1 MQSYYPRIQQ
11 QNAEILAVS
20 MDDFQGAGTM
30 IANSGATFP
39 VLYTTKNHE
48 IPSDYKVYDLHN
60 DGVAAPAVFVIDK
73 EGNIAYEY
81 IGKDIADRPDTAVLL
96 AELQKING

>member
-1 MQSYYPRIQQ
+1 
-11 QNAEILAVS
+11 

-48 IPSDYKVYDLHN
+48 VPSHYNVYDLHN
-60 DGVAAPAVFVIDK
+60 DGVAAPSVFIIDK
-73 EGNIAYEY
+73 YGNIAYKYVGE
-81 IGKDIADRPDTAVLL
+81 DIADRPDTAILL
-96 AELQKING
+96 AELQKLNG